1 MRPPLWRIQSAC
13 RAGSVDGRKAGTP
26 ASDRVLPQFGNP
38 SMNRVGGAAITG
50 ATVAVK

>member
-1 MRPPLWRIQSAC
+1 MGGKPVP
-13 RAGSVDGRKAGTP
+13 P